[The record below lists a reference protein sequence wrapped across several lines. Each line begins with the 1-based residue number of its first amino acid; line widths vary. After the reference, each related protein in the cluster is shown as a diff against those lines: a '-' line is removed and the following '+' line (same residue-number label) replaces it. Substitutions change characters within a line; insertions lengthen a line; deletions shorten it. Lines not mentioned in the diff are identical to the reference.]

1 MSIKA
6 FTTSFIVVASLA
18 VPMIATTNSANAQ
31 ATPSAN
37 KIFKQLNRISP
48 AKARSGKKT
57 RLSIRQLK
65 RDRRLRHRLPS
76 IDIQSINF
84 SFGSARIGPQ
94 ERWKVGNIA
103 DALLRFSGYGEQFL
117 LEGHTDAVGSRG
129 SNQYLSERRSHS
141 LKRALTNWFGV
152 PPRMLI
158 TVGYGED
165 DLLVPTRH
173 ENWRNRRVTLRRVT
187 GIVRN

>member
-1 MSIKA
+1 MSFIRLS
-6 FTTSFIVVASLA
+6 TSFVIMTALFAPVLATNNVAH
-18 VPMIATTNSANAQ
+18 AQ
-31 ATPSAN
+31 STPSA
-37 KIFKQLNRISP
+37 KTIFKQLNRVAPAHARGRNKAKISV
-48 AKARSGKKT
+48 
-57 RLSIRQLK
+57 RQLK

-84 SFGSARIGPQ
+84 SFGSDRIASR

-103 DALLRFSGYGEQFL
+103 DALLRFRGYGERFL
-117 LEGHTDAVGSRG
+117 LEGHTDAVGSRRN
-129 SNQYLSERRSHS
+129 NQYLSERRSQS

-187 GIVRN
+187 GVIRD